1 MDIQTLIEKVSLLDY
16 AQQFIEM
23 HEDGGEWFGVCPFHG
38 DTDPSFSISPEK
50 NPYVYWCFGCQAT
63 GNILTF
69 IQKYHKVSFPRAVKM
84 AADFAGIAEEVTTTG
99 SNDALKIMKRFAP
112 PKAQK
117 EKFAEHIILARDY
130 MSRYTFNIEMLEPWL
145 DEGITIGEMERFEVC
160 TDERDNRIAFPIKDG
175 QGNIVAV
182 SGRTCEK
189 DYKSK
194 GLRKYSYYQK
204 IGQLDLLYGL
214 YENKAFIL
222 EKREVIVVEGAKSVM
237 KLASFGAK
245 NAVAALTSHLNE
257 YQMRILLKLG
267 CSVVFAFDRGIDERA
282 DKNVKKLCQFCN
294 VYYLPNKDKLLP
306 EKASPA
312 DCGKEVWEQLYEG
325 KRRIR

>member
-16 AQQFIEM
+16 VQQFIEM

-50 NPYVYWCFGCQAT
+50 NPYVYYCFGCMAT

-84 AADFAGIAEEVTTTG
+84 AADFAGIAEEVITAG
-99 SNDALKIMKRFAP
+99 SNDTLKIMKRFAP
-112 PKAQK
+112 QKAVK
-117 EKFAEHIILARDY
+117 EDLVEHIILARDY

-145 DEGITIGEMERFEVC
+145 DEGITIGEMERFEVY
-160 TDERDNRIAFPIKDG
+160 TDERDNRIAFPVKDEH
-175 QGNIVAV
+175 GNIVAV
-182 SGRTCEK
+182 SGRTCDK

-204 IGQLDLLYGL
+204 IGRLDLLYGL

-257 YQMRILLKLG
+257 YQMRILLRLG
-267 CSVVFAFDRGIDERA
+267 CEVVICFDKGINARE
-282 DKNVKKLCQFCN
+282 DKCVKKLRQFVP
-294 VYYLPNKDKLLP
+294 VYIVEDKDGLLEDKMAP
-306 EKASPA
+306 VDA
-312 DCGKEVWEQLYEG
+312 GEVVWKQLYARK
-325 KRRIR
+325 KRFR